1 MSLPLPP
8 PPPHIELAGSPR
20 EIGLEHGK
28 QLAVQIR
35 RQIQVYSA
43 MFQRTSNLDWQA
55 VRNISVA
62 YQNTIRFLAPDIYD
76 EMEGIAEGANLSI
89 LDIVALNARS
99 EIALGLFSDGCTSL
113 GWKLGG
119 IGYGDVILAQNWDWT
134 PRIQE
139 NLAMMSIDQP
149 GHPKIYMIA
158 EAGIVG
164 KIGFN
169 SASVG
174 VCLNAIRAHP
184 TDASK
189 LPIHVALRLC
199 LQSTS
204 TQNAI
209 ERITSLGGVASS
221 QHILIADRS
230 GALAMELSPLGDAY
244 IPPNERGY
252 VVHTNHFIA
261 NKCGVTEPHW
271 PGVGSHERLA
281 RINEL
286 MKQVEGEVGAGLAD
300 GDGEFRHTLRHEI
313 FSDTFNSPASI
324 CCMENPVK
332 PIETRSRTLFC
343 IMMKFSSGA
352 APSAEVVW
360 GNDLAGP
367 VPEGHILQMPWV

>member
-8 PPPHIELAGSPR
+8 PPPRIELTGSPR

-43 MFQRTSNLDWQA
+43 MFQRTSNLDWPA
-55 VRNISVA
+55 VRDISVS
-62 YQNTIRFLAPDIYD
+62 YQDTIRALTPAIYA
-76 EMEGIAEGANLSI
+76 EMEGIAEGADLSV

-113 GWKLGG
+113 AWKLKGN
-119 IGYGDVILAQNWDWT
+119 GDVILAQNWDWT
-134 PRIQE
+134 PRVQE
-139 NLAMMSIDQP
+139 NMAMMSIDQP

-199 LQSTS
+199 LESTS
-204 TQNAI
+204 TQSAI
-209 ERITSLGGVASS
+209 DRITALGGVASA
-221 QHILIADRS
+221 QHILIADQS
-230 GALAMELSPLGDAY
+230 GAVAMELAPLGNAY
-244 IPPNERGY
+244 IPPNEHGY
-252 VVHTNHFIA
+252 VTHTNHFIA
-261 NKCGVTEPHW
+261 NKCGVTEPPW

-281 RINEL
+281 RIDEL
-286 MKQVEGEVGAGLAD
+286 MHALHVEVAGSD
-300 GDGEFRHTLRHEI
+300 SDVDITEDTLRARI
-313 FSDTFNSPASI
+313 FADTFNVPAAI
-324 CCMENPVK
+324 CCTENPVK
-332 PIETRSRTLFC
+332 PVETRSRTLFC
-343 IMMKFSSGA
+343 IAMRFPSGG
-352 APSAEVVW
+352 APSAQVVW

-367 VPEGHILQMPWV
+367 VPILEMPWA

>member
-8 PPPHIELAGSPR
+8 PPPRIELTGSPR
-20 EIGLEHGK
+20 EIGLKHGK

-43 MFQRTSNLDWQA
+43 MFQRTSNLDWPA
-55 VRNISVA
+55 VCNISVA
-62 YQNTIRFLAPDIYD
+62 YQHTIRSLTPDIYV

-113 GWKLGG
+113 GWKLKGNDHG
-119 IGYGDVILAQNWDWT
+119 DGDVILAQNWDWT
-134 PRIQE
+134 PKVQE

-199 LQSTS
+199 LESTS

-209 ERITSLGGVASS
+209 DRITSLGGVASS
-221 QHILIADRS
+221 QHILIADQS
-230 GALAMELSPLGDAY
+230 GALGMELSPLGNTY
-244 IPPNERGY
+244 IPPNNHGY
-252 VVHTNHFIA
+252 IAHTNHFIA
-261 NKCGVTEPHW
+261 NKCGVIEPHW
-271 PGVGSHERLA
+271 PGVGSQERLA
-281 RINEL
+281 RIDEL
-286 MKQVEGEVGAGLAD
+286 LTELEGEVGGGE
-300 GDGEFRHTLRHEI
+300 GDVEIRDTLRQRI

-343 IMMKFSSGA
+343 IAMKFSSGA
-352 APSAEVVW
+352 TPSAEVVW
-360 GNDLAGP
+360 GNDLA
-367 VPEGHILQMPWV
+367 VPKTHMLEMPWA

>member
-8 PPPHIELAGSPR
+8 PPPRIELTGSPR

-43 MFQRTSNLDWQA
+43 MFQRTSNLDWPA

-62 YQNTIRFLAPDIYD
+62 YQNTIRSLTPDIYV

-113 GWKLGG
+113 GWKLKGDG
-119 IGYGDVILAQNWDWT
+119 HGDVILAQNWDWT
-134 PRIQE
+134 SRVQE

-149 GHPKIYMIA
+149 GHPKIYMMA

-199 LQSTS
+199 LESTS
-204 TQNAI
+204 TQSAI
-209 ERITSLGGVASS
+209 DRITSLGGVSSS
-221 QHILIADRS
+221 QHILIADQS
-230 GALAMELSPLGDAY
+230 GALAMELSPLGNTY
-244 IPPNERGY
+244 IPPNKHGY
-252 VVHTNHFIA
+252 IAHTNHFIA

-271 PGVGSHERLA
+271 PGVGSHERLV

-286 MKQVEGEVGAGLAD
+286 MNGLEGEVGGGGGGGDRD
-300 GDGEFRHTLRHEI
+300 GKIRDTLRRRI

-343 IMMKFSSGA
+343 IAMKFSSGT
-352 APSAEVVW
+352 APSAEVVRSQRGIFW
-360 GNDLAGP
+360 KCPGLDA
-367 VPEGHILQMPWV
+367 

>member
-8 PPPHIELAGSPR
+8 PPPHIELTGSPR
-20 EIGLEHGK
+20 EIGFQHGK

-35 RQIQVYSA
+35 RQIQVYST
-43 MFQRTSNLDWQA
+43 MFQRTSNLDWPA
-55 VRNISVA
+55 VRNISVV
-62 YQNTIRFLAPDIYD
+62 YQNTIRSLTPDIYV

-89 LDIVALNARS
+89 LDIIALNARS

-113 GWKLGG
+113 GWKLEGNCH
-119 IGYGDVILAQNWDWT
+119 GDVILAQNWDWT
-134 PRIQE
+134 PRVQE

-149 GHPKIYMIA
+149 GHPKIYMMA

-184 TDASK
+184 TDSSK

-199 LQSTS
+199 LESTS

-209 ERITSLGGVASS
+209 DRITSLGGVASS
-221 QHILIADRS
+221 QHILIADQS
-230 GALAMELSPLGDAY
+230 GAVAMELSPLGDTY
-244 IPPNERGY
+244 IPCNKHGY
-252 VVHTNHFIA
+252 IAHTNHFIA
-261 NKCGVTEPHW
+261 NKCGVIEPHW

-281 RINEL
+281 RIDEL
-286 MKQVEGEVGAGLAD
+286 MNGLKCEVGVGEEHEKI
-300 GDGEFRHTLRHEI
+300 GDTLRQRV

-324 CCMENPVK
+324 CCMENPIK

-343 IMMKFSSGA
+343 IVMTFSPGA

-367 VPEGHILQMPWV
+367 ISEVHSLTMPWA

>member
-8 PPPHIELAGSPR
+8 PPPRIELTGSPR

-43 MFQRTSNLDWQA
+43 MFQRTSNLDWPA

-62 YQNTIRFLAPDIYD
+62 YQNTIRSLTPDIYD

-113 GWKLGG
+113 GWKLKGNDH
-119 IGYGDVILAQNWDWT
+119 GDVILAQNWDWT
-134 PRIQE
+134 PRVQE

-149 GHPKIYMIA
+149 GHPKIYMMA

-199 LQSTS
+199 LESTS

-209 ERITSLGGVASS
+209 DRINSLGGVASS
-221 QHILIADRS
+221 QHILIADQS
-230 GALAMELSPLGDAY
+230 GPLAMELSPLGNAY
-244 IPPNERGY
+244 IPPNNHGY
-252 VVHTNHFIA
+252 VTHTNHFIA
-261 NKCGVTEPHW
+261 NKSGVIEPHW
-271 PGVGSHERLA
+271 PGVGSHERLE

-286 MKQVEGEVGAGLAD
+286 MNGLEGEVGVGD
-300 GDGEFRHTLRHEI
+300 GDAEFRKTLRQRI

-324 CCMENPVK
+324 CCTENPVK
-332 PIETRSRTLFC
+332 PLETRSRTLFC
-343 IMMKFSSGA
+343 IVMKFSSVA

-367 VPEGHILQMPWV
+367 VPQTHILEMPWA

>member
-8 PPPHIELAGSPR
+8 PPPRIELTGSPR
-20 EIGLEHGK
+20 EIRSVLISSSAECR
-28 QLAVQIR
+28 LALNMANNSPCQIR

-43 MFQRTSNLDWQA
+43 MFQRTSNLDWPA

-62 YQNTIRFLAPDIYD
+62 YQNTIRSLTPDIYD

-113 GWKLGG
+113 GWKLKGNDH
-119 IGYGDVILAQNWDWT
+119 GDVILAQNWDWT
-134 PRIQE
+134 PRVQE

-149 GHPKIYMIA
+149 GHPKIYMMA

-199 LQSTS
+199 NT
-204 TQNAI
+204 
-209 ERITSLGGVASS
+209 
-221 QHILIADRS
+221 
-230 GALAMELSPLGDAY
+230 Y
-244 IPPNERGY
+244 IPPNNHGY
-252 VVHTNHFIA
+252 VTHTNHFIA
-261 NKCGVTEPHW
+261 NKCGVIEPHW
-271 PGVGSHERLA
+271 PGVGSHERLE

-286 MKQVEGEVGAGLAD
+286 MNGLESEVGVGD
-300 GDGEFRHTLRHEI
+300 GDGEFRKTLRQRI

-343 IMMKFSSGA
+343 IVMKFSSVA

-367 VPEGHILQMPWV
+367 VPQTHILEMPWA

>member
-8 PPPHIELAGSPR
+8 PPPCIELSGSPR
-20 EIGLEHGK
+20 EIGFEHGR

-43 MFQRTSNLDWQA
+43 MFQRTSNLDWPA
-55 VRNISVA
+55 VRNIGVA
-62 YQNTIRFLAPDIYD
+62 YQNTIRSLTPEIYV
-76 EMEGIAEGANLSI
+76 EMEGIAKGADVNI

-113 GWKLGG
+113 GWKLEGNSH
-119 IGYGDVILAQNWDWT
+119 GDVILAQNWDWT
-134 PRIQE
+134 PRVQE

-149 GHPKIYMIA
+149 GHPKIYMMA

-199 LQSTS
+199 LESTS

-209 ERITSLGGVASS
+209 DRITSLGGVASS
-221 QHILIADRS
+221 QHILIADPS
-230 GALAMELSPLGDAY
+230 GALSMELSPLGNTY
-244 IPPNERGY
+244 IPPNQHGY
-252 VVHTNHFIA
+252 IAHTNHFIA
-261 NKCGVTEPHW
+261 NNCGVAEPHW

-286 MKQVEGEVGAGLAD
+286 MTELEGEVGD
-300 GDGEFRHTLRHEI
+300 GNGEIRDTLRQRI
-313 FSDTFNSPASI
+313 FGDTFNSPASI
-324 CCMENPVK
+324 CCKENPLK

-343 IMMKFSSGA
+343 IAMKLSAGA

-360 GNDLAGP
+360 GNDLTGP
-367 VPEGHILQMPWV
+367 VPEERILRMPWA

>member
-8 PPPHIELAGSPR
+8 PPPRIELRGSPR

-28 QLAVQIR
+28 QLALQIQ

-55 VRNISVA
+55 VRDISVS
-62 YQNTIRFLAPDIYD
+62 YQNTIRSLTPDIYA

-113 GWKLGG
+113 SWKLKGN
-119 IGYGDVILAQNWDWT
+119 GDVILAQNWDWT
-134 PRIQE
+134 PRVQE

-184 TDASK
+184 TDATK

-199 LQSTS
+199 LESTS
-204 TQNAI
+204 VQNAI
-209 ERITSLGGVASS
+209 DHITSLGGVASS
-221 QHILIADRS
+221 QHILIADQS
-230 GALAMELSPLGDAY
+230 GALAMELSPLGNTY
-244 IPPNERGY
+244 IPPNKHGY
-252 VVHTNHFIA
+252 ITHTNHFIA
-261 NKCGVTEPHW
+261 NKSAVTEPHW

-281 RINEL
+281 RIDEL
-286 MKQVEGEVGAGLAD
+286 MNGLQVEVGD
-300 GDGEFRHTLRHEI
+300 RDVEIRDTLRQRI
-313 FSDTFNSPASI
+313 FSDTFNSPAAI
-324 CCMENPVK
+324 CCTENPIK

-343 IMMKFSSGA
+343 IAMKFSAAA

-360 GNDLAGP
+360 GNELAGP
-367 VPEGHILQMPWV
+367 ADILEMPWA